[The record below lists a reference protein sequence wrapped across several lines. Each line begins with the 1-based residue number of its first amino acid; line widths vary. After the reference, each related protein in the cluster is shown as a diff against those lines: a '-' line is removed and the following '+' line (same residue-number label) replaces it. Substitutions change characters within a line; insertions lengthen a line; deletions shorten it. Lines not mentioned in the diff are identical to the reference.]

1 MTRDDT
7 APHAGIATGPAWQAR
22 RARLPFGSHRMFGLA
37 DIISPLDLDTFMRDY
52 AYKRAVHVPGP
63 PEKFQHMFGWKE
75 VTDHINTC
83 RPSFE
88 GVKLV
93 HDKKPLPPAEIARM
107 GHWLSQGAT
116 LVINHVQHVDPI
128 TETLADNLSREF
140 NSLVNINCYVS
151 FPSRQGFDCHYDTH
165 DVWIVHTAGAKE
177 WKVFEPT
184 RQFPLDK
191 DPSEEK
197 SKHTRPTEGEYL
209 HCTLT
214 PGDMLYI
221 PRGHWHYA
229 LSSEPC
235 IHLTVSH
242 NNRSGIDFL
251 TFLLN
256 EWREREGFLR
266 EDFPVYQLDALGGG
280 RSSEAF
286 DAHLAR
292 FREYVVEAIQR
303 DEVRERA
310 LHWTLVETPARAKF
324 TLPELAQ
331 LDRHPITPDTLFELQ
346 PPQKVVPYVALNGQI
361 QLLAR
366 GHVVQ
371 LDQVPRAIVEVIVGG
386 QPFKGAQLLAAAP
399 DVRWEQAHMLVQQ
412 LLVAN
417 LLMLSVP
424 ASE

>member
-1 MTRDDT
+1 
-7 APHAGIATGPAWQAR
+7 
-22 RARLPFGSHRMFGLA
+22 MFGLA

-52 AYKRAVHVPGP
+52 AYKRAVLVPGS
-63 PEKFQHMFGWKE
+63 PEKFSHLFGWKE
-75 VTDHINTC
+75 VTDHINSC

-93 HDKKPLPPAEIARM
+93 HDKKTLPPTEIARM
-107 GHWLSQGAT
+107 AHWLSQGAT

-128 TETLADNLSREF
+128 TEELANSLSREL
-140 NSLVNINCYVS
+140 NSLININCYVS

-165 DVWIVHTAGAKE
+165 DVWILQTAGVKE

-184 RQFPLDK
+184 RKFPLDK
-191 DPSEEK
+191 DPSDQK
-197 SKHTRPTEGEYL
+197 NKYTKPTEGEYL
-209 HCTLT
+209 HCSLK

-229 LSSEPC
+229 ISSEPC

-256 EWREREGFLR
+256 EWRDREDFLR
-266 EDFPVYQLDALGGG
+266 EDFPVYRLADLGGD
-280 RSSEAF
+280 RAADAF

-292 FREYVVEAIQR
+292 FRDYVSEAIQR
-303 DEVRERA
+303 PEIRERLLQWA
-310 LHWTLVETPARAKF
+310 LVENEARARYK
-324 TLPELAQ
+324 LPELAQ
-331 LDRHPITPDTLFELQ
+331 LDKHPITPDTVFEVQ
-346 PPQKVVPYVALNGQI
+346 PAQKIVPHVALNSQI

-366 GHVVQ
+366 GRVVE
-371 LDQVPRAIVEVIVGG
+371 LAQVPRAIVDVILGG
-386 QPFKGAQLLAAAP
+386 VPFSGAQLLAAAP
-399 DVRWEQAHMLVQQ
+399 GVRWDQVLLLLQQ
-412 LLVAN
+412 LLFAN

-424 ASE
+424 EEA